1 MSVQLDQRLA
11 VTRQGEKR
19 SGPMTLQ
26 REGVVSAVMRWL
38 SCSLSSADR
47 DHTAAG
53 FGAAEIWL
61 ELALPEIWNAR
72 YAAARFG
79 DDAEP
84 VPEPGSLLINGRALL
99 RHRCVCCAPFQPD
112 APGGHKSHTP

>member
-1 MSVQLDQRLA
+1 M
-11 VTRQGEKR
+11 THQGER
-19 SGPMTLQ
+19 
-26 REGVVSAVMRWL
+26 VVSAVMQGL
-38 SCSLSSADR
+38 SCGLSSTDR
-47 DHTAAG
+47 GHTAAG
-53 FGAAEIWL
+53 FGAAEILL

-112 APGGHKSHTP
+112 APGGHKSHTT

>member
-1 MSVQLDQRLA
+1 M
-11 VTRQGEKR
+11 THQGER
-19 SGPMTLQ
+19 
-26 REGVVSAVMRWL
+26 VVSAVMRGL
-38 SCSLSSADR
+38 SCGLSSTDR
-47 DHTAAG
+47 GHTAAG

-84 VPEPGSLLINGRALL
+84 VPEPGSLLINGRGLL
-99 RHRCVCCAPFQPD
+99 RHPCVCCAPLLPD
-112 APGGHKSHTP
+112 APGVHKSHTP